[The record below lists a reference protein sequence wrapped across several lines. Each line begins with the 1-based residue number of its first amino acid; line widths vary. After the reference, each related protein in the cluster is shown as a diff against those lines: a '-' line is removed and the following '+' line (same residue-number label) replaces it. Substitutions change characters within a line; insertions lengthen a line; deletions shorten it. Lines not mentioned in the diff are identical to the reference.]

1 MVAVQDRDAVACS
14 AQDSALAL
22 PLGVKSVELFVPM
35 LVRSPFSDQHKHTLI
50 AIWLLPLALARRA
63 ARMANI
69 LHWLHRLPVYALTL
83 FSAFMHAIPLL
94 MVAMLSV
101 DPPKKCFPTESI
113 KSKHTTVTARARRTR
128 CAHAQLAPTDF
139 FDTCLS
145 TDRLLPP
152 PGRTQAAPTVAQ
164 ALRERSQRPLK
175 PPRPPMPR
183 PCRWRAALP
192 TASAASR
199 QATLLPGPPPTLR
212 RGRRPPTQRTPPSHR
227 AQCARC
233 GGGVHPSA
241 ALFVTLIRADP
252 SRAISPQHCLHTH
265 SPAAAIGAPPAPL
278 AVLRAARGWSTHSLT
293 AAEALATQWPHCWR
307 AQTLPLLDCSY
318 NCCGGCAA
326 RFPPGR

>member
-69 LHWLHRLPVYALTL
+69 LHWLHRLAVYALTL

-139 FDTCLS
+139 CDTCLS
-145 TDRLLPP
+145 TDRFGPTP
-152 PGRTQAAPTVAQ
+152 DRTQATLTVAL
-164 ALRERSQRPLK
+164 ALLERSQRPPT

-183 PCRWRAALP
+183 PCGSRGRSSA
-192 TASAASR
+192 ASAA
-199 QATLLPGPPPTLR
+199 
-212 RGRRPPTQRTPPSHR
+212 
-227 AQCARC
+227 
-233 GGGVHPSA
+233 
-241 ALFVTLIRADP
+241 
-252 SRAISPQHCLHTH
+252 
-265 SPAAAIGAPPAPL
+265 
-278 AVLRAARGWSTHSLT
+278 
-293 AAEALATQWPHCWR
+293 
-307 AQTLPLLDCSY
+307 
-318 NCCGGCAA
+318 
-326 RFPPGR
+326 